1 MHTLRAVQVLM
12 SHWSIAT
19 TERYLAVDDEVRRR
33 EAVRAVSDGATG
45 VNRCPVASFANMEM
59 DVACAYCCGNSV
71 PRQPMPRANAV
82 STAVWRGC
90 RLGADGRSITGGRVR
105 RRVMPAVYR

>member
-1 MHTLRAVQVLM
+1 MGATLPLTAGRTGGHLTVYQVGDLVRQVFPEACTMHALRAVQVLM

-45 VNRCPVASFANMEM
+45 VNRCPVASF
-59 DVACAYCCGNSV
+59 VALKV
-71 PRQPMPRANAV
+71 LP
-82 STAVWRGC
+82 STIGTCIA
-90 RLGADGRSITGGRVR
+90 
-105 RRVMPAVYR
+105 